1 MSKLPLPAA
10 LSAALLLSCLAACS
24 RTADTA
30 SLIAGARSY
39 QQKGDSRAA
48 VIQLKNALEREPNN
62 AAARALLGD
71 YYLEGGDVL
80 SADKEFRRARQ
91 AGMAPAE
98 ILPRVARVMLM
109 QQQYQQ
115 VLDELPKDSALPAFL
130 TLRAYALLGLNQR
143 PDATALL
150 DRVLSARPGDSM
162 ALLGKARLALLD
174 GAPGQA
180 LDYAQAALDHHPGDV
195 DSLRFKGDLLRAQG
209 KLGQARAC
217 YEQILKNQP
226 GNLQARVDIATML
239 LQSDNF
245 PDAKAQLTAAR
256 RIAPGSP
263 LVDYTQ
269 ALLEFRLKNYSAAQ
283 ELLQRLL
290 RLLPD
295 YLPALLMAGA
305 VQYELGHTMQ
315 AEQHLQRF
323 LDHTP
328 GHLYASK
335 LMAAIALKKGKPDEA
350 AALLAPLLGRHP
362 DDVELLATA
371 GDAHMRLHHFSQ
383 AADYF
388 QKAAKLAPS
397 APGLR
402 AALGTSRLAMG
413 DGQRAIAELE
423 QAKQLNGGAQRAGM
437 LLIATQIQ
445 AKEYGKALAAV
456 RQLEK
461 QVNSPAVQNI
471 KGGVL
476 LATQDLAGARQAFEA
491 ALALEAAYLP
501 ALANLAQLDTLDRHP
516 ERARQRY
523 QAALASD
530 KDNVDLMTALAKL
543 AAGQGNVPEA
553 TAWLEQARRTQPD
566 ALAPALL
573 LGNFY
578 LRAGD
583 KQKALALA
591 GKLQASNAGNADAL
605 TLLAEA
611 QAANGNQEAALESYR
626 SLAVIQ
632 PKSALVQVQIAGAE
646 MALSRLPEA
655 LTAIRRALALEPDDS
670 VAQLTAVR
678 LLTDKGAWA
687 EALAIAHGAQRRHP
701 QAALGYRLEGD
712 ILMTQEHAAEALKL
726 YEQAFRLEPTGPA
739 MVALHRTLQA
749 MGRQQQ
755 ATTRMQ
761 QWLRDHPGDLPARL
775 YLASAL
781 MHAGEYAPAVV
792 QYQAIVEADPQHVI
806 ALNDLAW
813 TLQQMKDSRALAYAE
828 RAYKLA
834 NGNATVNDTLGWV
847 LLEQGQAARALPLL
861 KQASSAL
868 PAASEVRYHYANAL
882 LRTGDKPGARRQFE
896 LLLAD
901 KNFARQ
907 SEVRALVPQL

>member
-1 MSKLPLPAA
+1 MYKLPLPAA
-10 LSAALLLSCLAACS
+10 LSAAMLLSCLAACS

-30 SLIAGARSY
+30 SLIAEARSH

-115 VLDELPKDSALPAFL
+115 VLDELPRDSALPAVL
-130 TLRAYALLGLNQR
+130 ILRAYALLGLNRR
-143 PDATALL
+143 PDATVLL
-150 DRVLSARPGDSM
+150 DRVLSTQPGDSM
-162 ALLGKARLALLD
+162 ALLGKARSALLD
-174 GAPGQA
+174 GAPRQA

-209 KLGQARAC
+209 TLAQAHAC

-239 LQSDNF
+239 IQSGNF

-263 LVDYTQ
+263 LVEYTQ
-269 ALLEFRLKNYSAAQ
+269 ALLEFRLKNYAAAQ
-283 ELLQRLL
+283 EQLQRLL
-290 RLLPD
+290 RVLPD
-295 YLPALLMAGA
+295 YMPAVLMAGA
-305 VQYELGHTMQ
+305 VQYELGHNIQ

-323 LDHTP
+323 LDHAP
-328 GHLYASK
+328 GHLYAGK

-350 AALLAPLLGRHP
+350 AALLAPLLARHP
-362 DDVELLATA
+362 DDLALLGTA

-388 QKAAKLAPS
+388 QKASKLAPTT
-397 APGLR
+397 AGLH
-402 AALGTSRLAMG
+402 AALGASRLAMG

-423 QAKQLNGGAQRAGM
+423 QANQLDGGAPRAGM
-437 LLIATQIQ
+437 LLIATQLQ
-445 AKEYGKALAAV
+445 AKEYAKALATV
-456 RQLEK
+456 QQLEK
-461 QVNSPAVQNI
+461 QANSPAVQNL

-476 LATQDLAGARQAFEA
+476 LASQDLAGARQAFEA
-491 ALALEAAYLP
+491 ALALDAAYLP
-501 ALANLAQLDTLDRHP
+501 ALGNLAQLDTLDRHP

-523 QAALASD
+523 QAALARD

-553 TAWLEQARRTQPD
+553 TAWLEQARHAQPD

-611 QAANGNQEAALESYR
+611 QTANGNHQGALESYR

-655 LTAIRRALALEPDDS
+655 LAAIRRALALEPDDS
-670 VAQLTAVR
+670 VAQLSAVR
-678 LLTDKGAWA
+678 LLTEKGAWP
-687 EALAIAHGAQRRHP
+687 EALAIAQGAQRRHP

-712 ILMTQEHAAEALKL
+712 ILMAQEHAAQALTL
-726 YEQAFRLEPTGPA
+726 YEQAFRLDPSGPA

-755 ATTRMQ
+755 ATERMQ
-761 QWLRDHPGDLPARL
+761 QWLRDHPRDLPARL

-781 MHAGEYAPAVV
+781 MNEGAYPAAVV
-792 QYQAIVEADPQHVI
+792 QYQAIVDAYPQHVI

-813 TLQQMKDSRALAYAE
+813 ALQRMKDNRALAYAE

-834 NGNATVNDTLGWV
+834 NGNASVSDTLGWV

-861 KQASSAL
+861 KQASTAL

-907 SEVRALVPQL
+907 SEVRALIPQL

>member
-1 MSKLPLPAA
+1 MYKLPLPAA
-10 LSAALLLSCLAACS
+10 LSAALFLSCLAACS

-30 SLIAGARSY
+30 SLIAEARSY

-48 VIQLKNALEREPNN
+48 VIQLKNVLEREPDN

-91 AGMAPAE
+91 AGMAPDE

-130 TLRAYALLGLNQR
+130 TLRAYALLGLNRR

-150 DRVLSARPGDSM
+150 DRVLSTHPGDSM

-174 GAPGQA
+174 GAPRQA
-180 LDYAQAALDHHPGDV
+180 LDHAQAALDHHPGDV
-195 DSLRFKGDLLRAQG
+195 DSLHFKGDLLRAQG
-209 KLGQARAC
+209 TLAQARAC

-226 GNLQARVDIATML
+226 GNLQAQLDIATML
-239 LQSDNF
+239 LQSGNYT
-245 PDAKAQLTAAR
+245 DAKAQLAAAR
-256 RIAPGSP
+256 RTAPGSP

-269 ALLEFRLKNYSAAQ
+269 ALLEFRLKNYLAALEQ
-283 ELLQRLL
+283 LQRLL
-290 RLLPD
+290 RVLPD
-295 YLPALLMAGA
+295 YMPAVLLAGA
-305 VQYELGHTMQ
+305 VQYELGNNPQ
-315 AEQHLQRF
+315 AEQHLRRF
-323 LDHTP
+323 LEHAP
-328 GHLYASK
+328 GHLYAGK
-335 LMAAIALKKGKPDEA
+335 LMAAIALKNGKPDEA
-350 AALLAPLLGRHP
+350 AALLAPLLASHANDP
-362 DDVELLATA
+362 ELLAAA
-371 GDAHMRLHHFSQ
+371 GDAHMQLQHFSQ

-388 QKAAKLAPS
+388 QKASELAP
-397 APGLR
+397 ATPGLH
-402 AALGTSRLAMG
+402 AALGASRLAMG
-413 DGQRAIAELE
+413 DDQRAIAELE
-423 QAKQLNGGAQRAGM
+423 QANQLDGGAPRAGM
-437 LLIATQIQ
+437 LLVAAQLR
-445 AKEYGKALAAV
+445 AKEYAKALAAV
-456 RQLEK
+456 QRLE
-461 QVNSPAVQNI
+461 QQANSPAVQNI

-476 LATQDLAGARQAFEA
+476 LVTQDLAGARRAFEA
-491 ALALEAAYLP
+491 ALALDAAYLP
-501 ALANLAQLDTLDRHP
+501 ALGNLAQLDTLEKHP

-523 QAALASD
+523 QAALARN

-543 AAGQGNVPEA
+543 AAGQGNAPEA
-553 TAWLEQARRTQPD
+553 QAWLEQARRARPD

-573 LGNFY
+573 LGKFY

-591 GKLQASNAGNADAL
+591 SKLQASNAGNAEAL

-611 QAANGNQEAALESYR
+611 QTANGNQEGALESYR

-632 PKSALVQVQIAGAE
+632 PKSVLVQVQIAGAE

-655 LTAIRRALALEPDDS
+655 LAAIRRALALAPDDS

-678 LLTDKGAWA
+678 LLSEKAAWP
-687 EALAIAHGAQRRHP
+687 EALAIAQGAQRRHP
-701 QAALGYRLEGD
+701 KAALGYRLEGD
-712 ILMTQEHAAEALKL
+712 ILMTQEHADQALKL
-726 YEQAFRLEPTGPA
+726 YEQAYRLEPGGPA
-739 MVALHRTLQA
+739 MVAVHRTLQA
-749 MGRQQQ
+749 MGRQQE
-755 ATTRMQ
+755 ATERMR
-761 QWLRDHPGDLPARL
+761 QWLRDNPRDLPARL

-781 MHAGEYAPAVV
+781 MNAREYPAAVV
-792 QYQAIVEADPQHVI
+792 QYQAIVAAYPQHVI

-813 TLQQMKDSRALAYAE
+813 TLQQMKDPRALTYAE

-834 NGNATVNDTLGWV
+834 NGNASVSDTLGWL

-868 PAASEVRYHYANAL
+868 PAASEVRYHYASAL

-901 KNFARQ
+901 KSFARQ
-907 SEVRALVPQL
+907 SEVRALLPQL

>member
-1 MSKLPLPAA
+1 MYKLPLPAA

-30 SLIAGARSY
+30 SLIAEARSH
-39 QQKGDSRAA
+39 QQMGDSRAA

-115 VLDELPKDSALPAFL
+115 VLDELPKDSALSAFL
-130 TLRAYALLGLNQR
+130 TLRAYALLGLNR
-143 PDATALL
+143 LPDATALL
-150 DRVLSARPGDSM
+150 DRVLSTQPGDSM
-162 ALLGKARLALLD
+162 ALLGKARLSLLD
-174 GAPGQA
+174 GAHRQA
-180 LDYAQAALDHHPGDV
+180 LDYAQAALDRHPGDA

-209 KLGQARAC
+209 TLAQARAC

-239 LQSDNF
+239 IQSGHF

-263 LVDYTQ
+263 LVEYAQ
-269 ALLEFRLKNYSAAQ
+269 ALLEFRLKNYAAAQ
-283 ELLQRLL
+283 EQLQRLL
-290 RLLPD
+290 RVLPD
-295 YLPALLMAGA
+295 YVPAVLMAGA
-305 VQYELGHTMQ
+305 VQYELGHNIQ

-323 LDHTP
+323 LDHAP
-328 GHLYASK
+328 GHLYAGK
-335 LMAAIALKKGKPDEA
+335 LMAAIALKRGKPDEA
-350 AALLAPLLGRHP
+350 AALLAPLLARHP
-362 DDVELLATA
+362 DDLALLAAA

-388 QKAAKLAPS
+388 QKASKLAP
-397 APGLR
+397 ATAGLH
-402 AALGTSRLAMG
+402 AALGSSRLAMG

-423 QAKQLNGGAQRAGM
+423 QANQLDGGAPRAGM
-437 LLIATQIQ
+437 LLIATQLQ
-445 AKEYGKALAAV
+445 AKEYAKALATV
-456 RQLEK
+456 QQLEK
-461 QVNSPAVQNI
+461 QANSQAVQNL

-476 LATQDLAGARQAFEA
+476 LASQDLAGARQAFEA
-491 ALALEAAYLP
+491 ALTLDAAYLP
-501 ALANLAQLDTLDRHP
+501 ALGNLAQLDILDRHP

-523 QAALASD
+523 QAALARD

-553 TAWLEQARRTQPD
+553 TAWLEQARRAQPD
-566 ALAPALL
+566 TLAPALL

-591 GKLQASNAGNADAL
+591 SKLQASNAGNADAL

-611 QAANGNQEAALESYR
+611 QTAIGNHQGALASYR

-655 LTAIRRALALEPDDS
+655 LAAIRRALALETDDS
-670 VAQLTAVR
+670 VAQLSAVR
-678 LLTDKGAWA
+678 LLTEKGAWP
-687 EALAIAHGAQRRHP
+687 EALAIAQGAQRRHP

-712 ILMTQEHAAEALKL
+712 ILMAQERAAQALKL
-726 YEQAFRLEPTGPA
+726 YEQAFRLEPSGPA

-755 ATTRMQ
+755 ATERMQ
-761 QWLRDHPGDLPARL
+761 QWLHDHPRDLPARL

-781 MHAGEYAPAVV
+781 MNAGAYPAAVV
-792 QYQAIVEADPQHVI
+792 QYMAIVDAYPQHVI

-813 TLQQMKDSRALAYAE
+813 TLQQMKDSRALTYAE

-834 NGNATVNDTLGWV
+834 NGNATVSDTLGWV

-861 KQASSAL
+861 KQASTAL
-868 PAASEVRYHYANAL
+868 PAASEVRYHYAYAL

-901 KNFARQ
+901 KSFARQ
-907 SEVRALVPQL
+907 SEVRALIPQL